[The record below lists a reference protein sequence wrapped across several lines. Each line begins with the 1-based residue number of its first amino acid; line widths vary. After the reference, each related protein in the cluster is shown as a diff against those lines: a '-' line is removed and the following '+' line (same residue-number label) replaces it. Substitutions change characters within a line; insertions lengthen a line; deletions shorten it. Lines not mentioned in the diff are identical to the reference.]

1 VIKLSA
7 QRRATP
13 HPIFRVELE
22 QAAWNH
28 GYRRAN
34 GEADGWLWF
43 RSDEDVPGEVA
54 LASGTEDDGGPWFLA
69 VEHAGVA
76 QVLASELP
84 DAVSGPAPPPCR
96 GVFAFAEQTAMRGAL
111 SRAFHL
117 ARSLP
122 TFPFTQFEAEV
133 AGLGDT
139 EVDRIV
145 RQRIGQGFFRAALI
159 DYWGACPLTGVTEL
173 GLLRASHIVPWA
185 ECASDAERLDVFN
198 GLLLCAHWDTAFDAG
213 LVSFAD
219 DGSVLVSESLKAPAL
234 AALGLAEGLP
244 RITLEGAHRA
254 QLARHRCKF
263 GFT

>member
-1 VIKLSA
+1 MTSTAL
-7 QRRATP
+7 RRSIP
-13 HPIFRVELE
+13 HPILRTELE

-34 GEADGWLWF
+34 GQADGWLWF
-43 RSDEDVPGEVA
+43 RSDEGVPGEVA
-54 LASGTEDDGGPWFLA
+54 LACGASDDGAPWFLA

-84 DAVSGPAPPPCR
+84 DAVSGPAPLPCK
-96 GVFAFAEQTAMRGAL
+96 GVFAFALQADMRRAL
-111 SRAFHL
+111 SRAFQL

-139 EVDRIV
+139 EIDRIV
-145 RQRIGQGFFRAALI
+145 RQRVGQRLFRAALI
-159 DYWGACPLTGVTEL
+159 DYWGACPLTGVSDL
-173 GLLRASHIVPWA
+173 MLLRASHIVPWA

-198 GLLLCAHWDTAFDAG
+198 GLLLCAHWDAAFDSG

-219 DGSVLVSESLKAPAL
+219 DGRVMVRPDLSARAEAV
-234 AALGLAEGLP
+234 LGLPNVPSLH
-244 RITLEGAHRA
+244 LEAPHRS
-254 QLARHRCKF
+254 QMARHRKRF
-263 GFT
+263 GFE

>member
-1 VIKLSA
+1 MTSTTL
-7 QRRATP
+7 RRPTP
-13 HPIFRVELE
+13 HPILRTELE

-34 GEADGWLWF
+34 GVADGWLWF
-43 RSDEDVPGEVA
+43 RSDEGVPGEVA
-54 LASGTEDDGGPWFLA
+54 LACGAGDDGAPWFLA

-76 QVLASELP
+76 QVLASEWP
-84 DAVSGPAPPPCR
+84 EAVAGPAPNPCK
-96 GVFAFAEQTAMRGAL
+96 GAFAFARQEDMRRAL

-145 RQRIGQGFFRAALI
+145 RQRVGQGFFRAALI
-159 DYWGACPLTGVTEL
+159 DYWGGCPLTGVTDRA
-173 GLLRASHIVPWA
+173 LLRASHIVPWA
-185 ECASDAERLDVFN
+185 ECASDADRLDVFN
-198 GLLLCAHWDTAFDAG
+198 GLLLCAHWDAAFDDG

-219 DGSVLVSESLKAPAL
+219 DGTVLAKPDLSV
-234 AALGLAEGLP
+234 AAVQTLGLATAP
-244 RITLEGAHRA
+244 RLHLEAAHRA
-254 QLARHRCKF
+254 QLARHREKF
-263 GFT
+263 GFV

>member
-1 VIKLSA
+1 MTSTSL
-7 QRRATP
+7 RRTNP
-13 HPIFRVELE
+13 HPILRIELE

-43 RSDEDVPGEVA
+43 RSDKGVPGEVA
-54 LASGTEDDGGPWFLA
+54 LACGAGDDGVPWFLA

-76 QVLASELP
+76 QILTSELP
-84 DAVSGPAPPPCR
+84 ESVSGPAPAPCK
-96 GVFAFAEQTAMRGAL
+96 GVFAFARQDEMRRAL

-139 EVDRIV
+139 EIDRIV
-145 RQRIGQGFFRAALI
+145 RQRVGQGFFRAALI
-159 DYWGACPLTGVTEL
+159 DYWGVCPLTGVSDPA
-173 GLLRASHIVPWA
+173 LLRASHIVPWA

-198 GLLLCAHWDTAFDAG
+198 GLLLCAHWDAAFDAG
-213 LVSFAD
+213 LVSFSD
-219 DGSVLVSESLKAPAL
+219 DGSVLASPSLSAKAD
-234 AALGLAEGLP
+234 AALSLSSASP
-244 RITLEGAHRA
+244 IHLEAPHRL
-254 QLARHRCKF
+254 QMARHRKKF
-263 GFT
+263 GFE

>member
-1 VIKLSA
+1 MINLLA

-43 RSDEDVPGEVA
+43 RSDEGVPGEIA
-54 LASGTEDDGGPWFLA
+54 LASGTAEDDGPWFLA

-76 QVLASELP
+76 QVLASEFP
-84 DAVSGPAPPPCR
+84 DAVSGPAPPPCK
-96 GVFAFAEQTAMRGAL
+96 GVFAFAEQAAMRRAL

-159 DYWGACPLTGVTEL
+159 DYWGACPLTGVTEPA
-173 GLLRASHIVPWA
+173 LLRASHIVPWT

-198 GLLLCAHWDTAFDAG
+198 GLLLCAHWDAAFDAG

-219 DGSVLVSESLKAPAL
+219 DGAVLVSDKLEAAGV
-234 AALGLAEGLP
+234 AALGLADGSP
-244 RITLEGAHRA
+244 RLALEGAHCA
-254 QLARHRCKF
+254 QLARHRHKF
-263 GFT
+263 GFV

>member
-1 VIKLSA
+1 VTSTSL
-7 QRRATP
+7 RRLKV
-13 HPIFRVELE
+13 HPILRTELE

-28 GYRRAN
+28 GYRRSN

-43 RSDEDVPGEVA
+43 RSDDGVPGEVA
-54 LASGTEDDGGPWFLA
+54 LSCGAGDDGAPWFLA

-84 DAVSGPAPPPCR
+84 ETVSGPAPSTCK
-96 GVFAFAEQTAMRGAL
+96 GVFAFARQEEMRRAL

-145 RQRIGQGFFRAALI
+145 RQRVGQGLFRAALI
-159 DYWGACPLTGVTEL
+159 DYWGGCPLTGVTDPA
-173 GLLRASHIVPWA
+173 LLRASHIVPWA
-185 ECASDAERLDVFN
+185 ECASDAERLNVFN
-198 GLLLCAHWDTAFDAG
+198 GLLLCAHWDAAFDAG

-219 DGSVLVSESLKAPAL
+219 DGTAIAKPDLSHKAQTVLSLSSVQPLHLEAPH
-234 AALGLAEGLP
+234 
-244 RITLEGAHRA
+244 RIQMAH
-254 QLARHRCKF
+254 HRKRF
-263 GFT
+263 GFE

>member
-1 VIKLSA
+1 MTSTHL
-7 QRRATP
+7 RRAAP
-13 HPIFRVELE
+13 HPVLRTELE

-43 RSDEDVPGEVA
+43 RSDEGVPGEVA
-54 LASGTEDDGGPWFLA
+54 LACGASDDGAPWFLA

-84 DAVSGPAPPPCR
+84 EAVSSPAPPPCK
-96 GVFAFAEQTAMRGAL
+96 GAFAFALQADMRCAL

-145 RQRIGQGFFRAALI
+145 RQRVGQGLFRAALI
-159 DYWGACPLTGVTEL
+159 DYWGGCPLTGVTDPA
-173 GLLRASHIVPWA
+173 LLRASHIVPWA
-185 ECASDAERLDVFN
+185 ECASDAERLNVFN
-198 GLLLCAHWDTAFDAG
+198 GLLLCAHWDAAFDAG

-219 DGSVLVSESLKAPAL
+219 DGAVLAKPGLGPKAKTVLSLSNVPPLPLGAPH
-234 AALGLAEGLP
+234 
-244 RITLEGAHRA
+244 RIN
-254 QLARHRCKF
+254 LARHRKRF
-263 GFT
+263 GFE

>member
-1 VIKLSA
+1 VTSTRL
-7 QRRATP
+7 RRPTA
-13 HPIFRVELE
+13 HPILRTELE

-28 GYRRAN
+28 GYRRPN

-43 RSDEDVPGEVA
+43 RSDEGVPGEVA
-54 LASGTEDDGGPWFLA
+54 LACGAADDGAPWFLA

-76 QVLASELP
+76 QVLASEFP
-84 DAVSGPAPPPCR
+84 ATVSGPAPPPCK
-96 GVFAFAEQTAMRGAL
+96 GAFAFAQQAEMRRAL

-139 EVDRIV
+139 EIDRIV
-145 RQRIGQGFFRAALI
+145 RQRVGQGFFRAALI
-159 DYWGACPLTGVTEL
+159 DYWGACPLTGVSDPT
-173 GLLRASHIVPWA
+173 LLRASHIVPWA

-198 GLLLCAHWDTAFDAG
+198 GLLLCAHWDAAFDAG

-219 DGSVLVSESLKAPAL
+219 DGMVIARPDLSAKAEAV
-234 AALGLAEGLP
+234 LGLPNVPPLH
-244 RITLEGAHRA
+244 LEAPHRL
-254 QLARHRCKF
+254 QMARHRKRF
-263 GFT
+263 GFE